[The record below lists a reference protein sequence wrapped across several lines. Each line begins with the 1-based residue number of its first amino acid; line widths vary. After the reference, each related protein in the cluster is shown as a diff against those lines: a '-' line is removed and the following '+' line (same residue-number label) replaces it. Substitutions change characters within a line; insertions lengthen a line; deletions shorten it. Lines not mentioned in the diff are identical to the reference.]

1 MTTTY
6 KPLVSSRLHDS
17 GAFAADVEQLIDFAS
32 RFLCCLLLDIDLFHV
47 SST

>member
-6 KPLVSSRLHDS
+6 KLLLSSRLHDS
-17 GAFAADVEQLIDFAS
+17 GAFAADVEQRIGFDS
-32 RFLCCLLLDIDLFHV
+32 RFLCCLLLATDLFPV

>member
-6 KPLVSSRLHDS
+6 KLLLSSRLHDS

-32 RFLCCLLLDIDLFHV
+32 RFLLATDLFPV